1 MRKIRC
7 PECHSIVNDNLES
20 CSMCGFPFPFN
31 KESLYVTVDDQS
43 KVQEDGVKDKDV
55 YGQSEPVSETAMV
68 SEADQGTSNREGS
81 TYAEPVQVQVVHK
94 GALVRCPECGA
105 DAYSEDEICENCGFQ
120 VGKYFAKQNKETLSD
135 KIDNFSID
143 GVKEYIDYVISDAR
157 NTIKIMAIG
166 IVVDCLAM
174 LVSLCMGISKIN
186 MLVNLMQQ
194 YSLNKASYAAGNADA
209 ASMEIQYR
217 GIFMKQGISI
227 AVTVVL
233 FILFIIGFVVMYK
246 NLKKD
251 YEG

>member
-7 PECHSIVNDNLES
+7 PECKSIVNDNLES
-20 CSMCGFPFPFN
+20 CSMCGFPFPLN
-31 KESLYVTVDDQS
+31 KESLYVTMDG
-43 KVQEDGVKDKDV
+43 KLIVQEESIKDKDV
-55 YGQSEPVSETAMV
+55 DGQSEPVSETATV
-68 SEADQGTSNREGS
+68 SEADQSISNREES
-81 TYAEPVQVQVVHK
+81 TYAELIQVEHK

-157 NTIKIMAIG
+157 NTIKIMASG
-166 IVVDCLAM
+166 IVVDCLAI
-174 LVSLCMGISKIN
+174 LVTLCMGISKIN

-194 YSLNKASYAAGNADA
+194 YSLNKASYAAGNADV

-217 GIFMKQGISI
+217 AIFMKQGISI
-227 AVTVVL
+227 AVSV
-233 FILFIIGFVVMYK
+233 ILFIVFIVGFVVMYK
-246 NLKKD
+246 KLKKD